1 MIGENF
7 QSWGEIDNARDDI
20 VNIGKNVVLGRDSLI
35 ITHCPISFYD
45 HNPVGIEIG
54 DNVYIG
60 ARCIILPGARIG
72 ESTVIGAGSVVACP
86 IPDGVTAAGNPCR
99 VIRPLTRVE
108 KIRLKLMAEQHHVGN
123 GTEPDWGELRGE
135 LKNP

>member
-20 VNIGKNVVLGRDSLI
+20 VNIGNNVVLGRGSLI
-35 ITHCPISFYD
+35 VTHCPISFYD

-72 ESTVIGAGSVVACP
+72 ADTVIGAGSVVAGP

-99 VIRPLTRVE
+99 VIRHLTDDEITRV
-108 KIRLKLMAEQHHVGN
+108 RMLSEQHRVGN
-123 GTEPDWGELRGE
+123 GQEPKQGG
-135 LKNP
+135 